1 MAGQNRGSSP
11 DIISELKLDLMK
23 EGHSFSFFQ
32 VMRLLRLLYLDS
44 ADKKS
49 AGPSEADLIRVRPK
63 LSLSFP
69 AADVDSIEEIS
80 NEESTRI
87 QITANFLGL
96 YGTSSPLPTFYTEE
110 LMDESAADESVTRE
124 FIDVINHRLFE
135 LFHDCCTKYQ
145 QTFQVVEKGSNQ
157 HTERLFC
164 LLGLGDSQL
173 RSQISDPYS
182 MLRYLGLFTQ
192 MPRSAIGLETL
203 LKDVLNGMDVSVLPC
218 IERKAKI
225 PDDQKLRLGVPSSRL
240 GNNSI
245 LGEEVSDRMGKFRV
259 QIGPLGKNEFQDFYP
274 GSEINNK
281 VRLLMKMYVPGSLEY
296 DMEVILAEGQAQTAC
311 LGDHAR
317 SELGLNSWIFS
328 GDRIGE
334 LRTIYQQ

>member
-11 DIISELKLDLMK
+11 DIISELKLDLLK

-44 ADKKS
+44 ADNKS
-49 AGPSEADLIRVRPK
+49 ASVSETDLIRVRPK

-135 LFHDCCTKYQ
+135 LFYDCCTKYQ
-145 QTFQVVEKGSNQ
+145 QTLQVVEKESHQ

-192 MPRSAIGLETL
+192 MPRSALGLETL
-203 LKDVLNGMDVSVLPC
+203 LKDILKGMDVSVLPC
-218 IERKAKI
+218 IERKVKL
-225 PDDQKLRLGVPSSRL
+225 PDDQKLRLGSSSNIL
-240 GNNSI
+240 GNNCI

-259 QIGPLGKNEFQDFYP
+259 QIGPLDKNEFQDFYP
-274 GSEINNK
+274 GSEMNNK
-281 VRLLMKMYVPGSLEY
+281 VKLLMNMYVLGSLEY
-296 DMEVILAEGQAQTAC
+296 DMEVILAEGQAQTVC
-311 LGDHAR
+311 LGDPAR
-317 SELGLNSWIFS
+317 SEVGLNSWMFS